1 MNSVT
6 DPINVMV
13 VDDEESVREGSQ
25 RILKRM
31 GFEVRVAKRG
41 DEGLEILEKA
51 RPAIVL
57 LDLKMPGMD
66 GMEVLERIKAVDPEI
81 QVIVI
86 TGYATVETAIQA
98 MKQGAYDFI
107 PKPFEPD
114 QLRIVVNR
122 AAEKIRLT
130 REAAKLERE
139 RARTLSDLGA
149 EKSRLRTVIE
159 SFPDGILVTN
169 ASGNVVMLNPSCRQ
183 MLGLESGAGVGKPVE
198 EVVPDKELCDLIRE
212 ISRGC
217 FIDYEDIPDCEFA
230 LANETYLRSKAQ
242 PVLGERRE
250 CLGAV
255 VNFVDITGMKV
266 LDRLKSEFVAKVSHE
281 LRSPLSTIHE
291 QLAVVIRELM
301 DSQSGQEHQMLTR
314 AKEKTR
320 GLISLIGDLLDLS
333 RIEEGLICREPQ
345 PVQVDELLRNIVEF
359 LKDQAKAKKQD
370 LSISLP
376 RDPLPKVDADPIAL
390 ESIFGNLITNA
401 IKYTPEEGKV
411 RVEADRAGVN
421 IRVRVIDNGYGMA
434 EKHLEKIFERFLPR
448 QGRQHPLHQRH
459 RPRPAHRKGPA
470 GLHGRHRGGGEH
482 AGRGLRV
489 HSFAADERLSL
500 QACPPVGHERPRTT
514 DARAKQVPNS
524 KPKHRMGPCNETG
537 VA

>member
-434 EKHLEKIFERFLPR
+434 EKHLEKIFERFYRVKDDNTRYINGTGLGLPIV
-448 QGRQHPLHQRH
+448 
-459 RPRPAHRKGPA
+459 KG
-470 GLHGRHRGGGEH
+470 LLDSMGGIVEVESTPGE
-482 AGRGLRV
+482 GSVFTVLLPTKG
-489 HSFAADERLSL
+489 
-500 QACPPVGHERPRTT
+500 
-514 DARAKQVPNS
+514 
-524 KPKHRMGPCNETG
+524 
-537 VA
+537 